1 MNLFYETNKPSQPE
15 LDYYSEAVFFSNL
28 NFLLGL
34 LQNYMFFLRGTY
46 ETHIVDVFKWKKI
59 MIEKQQ
65 KDLIEKLHA
74 H

>member
-1 MNLFYETNKPSQPE
+1 
-15 LDYYSEAVFFSNL
+15 
-28 NFLLGL
+28 
-34 LQNYMFFLRGTY
+34 MFFLRNAY

>member
-1 MNLFYETNKPSQPE
+1 
-15 LDYYSEAVFFSNL
+15 
-28 NFLLGL
+28 
-34 LQNYMFFLRGTY
+34 MFFLRGTY
-46 ETHIVDVFKWKKI
+46 ETHIVDVFKKKI

>member
-1 MNLFYETNKPSQPE
+1 MKQINRHNQNWTIILKQF
-15 LDYYSEAVFFSNL
+15 FFSNL

>member
-1 MNLFYETNKPSQPE
+1 MKQINRHNQNWTIILKQ
-15 LDYYSEAVFFSNL
+15 FFSNL

-34 LQNYMFFLRGTY
+34 LQNYMFFPRGTY

>member
-15 LDYYSEAVFFSNL
+15 LDYYSEAVFFNL

-34 LQNYMFFLRGTY
+34 LQNYMFFPRGTY
-46 ETHIVDVFKWKKI
+46 ETHIVVVFKLKKM

-65 KDLIEKLHA
+65 KDLIEKLYA
-74 H
+74 Y

>member
-1 MNLFYETNKPSQPE
+1 MKQINRHNQNWTIILKQ
-15 LDYYSEAVFFSNL
+15 FFSNL

>member
-1 MNLFYETNKPSQPE
+1 MKQINRHNQNWTIILKQ
-15 LDYYSEAVFFSNL
+15 LFSNL

>member
-1 MNLFYETNKPSQPE
+1 
-15 LDYYSEAVFFSNL
+15 
-28 NFLLGL
+28 
-34 LQNYMFFLRGTY
+34 MFFLRGTY
-46 ETHIVDVFKWKKI
+46 ETHIVDVFKWKKKI

>member
-34 LQNYMFFLRGTY
+34 LQNYMFFPRGTY
-46 ETHIVDVFKWKKI
+46 ETHIVVVFKLKK
-59 MIEKQQ
+59 
-65 KDLIEKLHA
+65 
-74 H
+74 

>member
-1 MNLFYETNKPSQPE
+1 
-15 LDYYSEAVFFSNL
+15 
-28 NFLLGL
+28 
-34 LQNYMFFLRGTY
+34 MFFLRGTY
-46 ETHIVDVFKWKKI
+46 ETHIVDVFKWKII